1 MKAKTNFKNQQ
12 AILLPP
18 IDRRQTQPIQ
28 FDQINQLINQSLFN
42 PKQNRAQSLY
52 SLDLQAQ
59 NSAKISAKV
68 SPRKNIKDYNKW
80 YVPPKKR
87 FHDLRKESEEFQ
99 QEQYIINTYA
109 QQQLKYNQI
118 LRESKQLAQF
128 VDEFYKKHKRSPS
141 FIH

>member
-1 MKAKTNFKNQQ
+1 MKNNLKKQQ
-12 AILLPP
+12 ATLLPP

-28 FDQINQLINQSLFN
+28 LDQINQLINQSLYN

-52 SLDLQAQ
+52 SLESQVQD
-59 NSAKISAKV
+59 SAKHYTKI

-87 FHDLRKESEEFQ
+87 FLDLRKESQEFQ

-109 QQQLKYNQI
+109 QQQMKYNQI

-128 VDEFYKKHKRSPS
+128 VEEFYKKHKRSPS

>member
-1 MKAKTNFKNQQ
+1 MKNNLKKQQ
-12 AILLPP
+12 ATLLPP

-28 FDQINQLINQSLFN
+28 FDQINQLINQSLFI

-52 SLDLQAQ
+52 SLESQAQ
-59 NSAKISAKV
+59 DSGKQYTKI

-87 FHDLRKESEEFQ
+87 FLDLRKESQEFQ

-109 QQQLKYNQI
+109 QQQMKYNQI
-118 LRESKQLAQF
+118 LKESKQLAQF
-128 VDEFYKKHKRSPS
+128 VEEFYKKHKRSPS